1 MFKHMPQGPEL
12 VEHSG
17 VPMIFTDNVVRKV
30 LRLTNQST
38 FWENCSYKEL
48 AIGIKNVKKKESVSK
63 IPCAVGKKHLSF
75 FPDISNMIF
84 TGME

>member
-1 MFKHMPQGPEL
+1 MLQGPEL

-48 AIGIKNVKKKESVSK
+48 AIGIKYITKKKAYLRFPVLLMK
-63 IPCAVGKKHLSF
+63 TSF
-75 FPDISNMIF
+75 FFLI
-84 TGME
+84 

>member
-1 MFKHMPQGPEL
+1 MPQGPEL

-48 AIGIKNVKKKESVSK
+48 AIGIVIKKKKESISK
-63 IPCAVGKKHLSF
+63 IPRAVDENIFLFS
-75 FPDISNMIF
+75 DISNMIF
-84 TGME
+84 SGME